1 MPQSNHSSKEILGTF
16 CTKMHL
22 LEPCNICLMLLGCIQ
37 RDLTPT
43 SDLHSKK
50 WETSAL
56 ARLHYRKTSWENW
69 KSKEP
74 PRIVERWQHEVI
86 IYCFEY
92 LDHLQDIKTQSLLP
106 VLDYTTMMQACVR
119 MLLKL
124 HEFCITRFEFSAN
137 PVARL
142 SLQ

>member
-1 MPQSNHSSKEILGTF
+1 MQCLPDALRLPPKRSDTYIWSPLQKVGNKCTCQVALQENILRE
-16 CTKMHL
+16 
-22 LEPCNICLMLLGCIQ
+22 LEKQGATQNSQ
-37 RDLTPT
+37 
-43 SDLHSKK
+43 
-50 WETSAL
+50 
-56 ARLHYRKTSWENW
+56 
-69 KSKEP
+69 
-74 PRIVERWQHEVI
+74 RWQHEVI

-106 VLDYTTMMQACVR
+106 VLDYTTMMQACIR

-124 HEFCITRFEFSAN
+124 HGFCITHFEFSAN